1 MRLAKTTALKR
12 RRGMSFIEV
21 VTSLVIISML
31 GVAVIGMA
39 AILKKNTADTSAY
52 TQMKVEAVD
61 ILDAIQADIEAG
73 FEVDSLSYIDKIDQ
87 ETYSLLNSG
96 VVVTS
101 VGEAFGKPLYYVTI
115 ELTRKTGH
123 QHIKTEAFMRP
134 GCTAHVM

>member
-1 MRLAKTTALKR
+1 MRLLKKSCLKR

-21 VTSLVIISML
+21 VASLVIIAML

-39 AILKKNTADTSAY
+39 AILKKNTADTMAY
-52 TQMKVEAVD
+52 TQMKVTVVD

-73 FEVDSLSYIDKIDQ
+73 FEVDSLSYMDKIDR
-87 ETYSLLNSG
+87 ETYALLNSR

-101 VGEAFGKPLYYVTI
+101 VGDAFGKPLYHVAI
-115 ELTRKTGH
+115 ELTRKVGH

-134 GCTAHVM
+134 GCTARVL